1 MTDDIFYFI
10 QITTGT
16 PREQCPLDTPYA
28 FNDGTKCCHD
38 DKDRQGNA
46 LTFTSMTCDRGLDF
60 ECPKER
66 CISNG
71 KILEYF
77 LTNSQIEKISNIFKD
92 VINLILYFR
101 RKY

>member
-1 MTDDIFYFI
+1 MNI
-10 QITTGT
+10 TGT
-16 PREQCPLDTPYA
+16 PREECPLDIPYA
-28 FNDGTKCCHD
+28 FNYGTKCCHD

>member
-1 MTDDIFYFI
+1 MNI
-10 QITTGT
+10 TGT
-16 PREQCPLDTPYA
+16 PREQCPLDIPYA

-46 LTFTSMTCDRGLDF
+46 LTFTSMTCYRGLEI

-71 KILEYF
+71 KIVEY
-77 LTNSQIEKISNIFKD
+77 LLNNASVKKD
-92 VINLILYFR
+92 YDNYVLRHILLSILYS
-101 RKY
+101 